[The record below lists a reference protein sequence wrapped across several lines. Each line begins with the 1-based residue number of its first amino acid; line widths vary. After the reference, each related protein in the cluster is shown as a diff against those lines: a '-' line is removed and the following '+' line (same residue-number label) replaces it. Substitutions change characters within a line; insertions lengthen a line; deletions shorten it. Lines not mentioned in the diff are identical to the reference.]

1 MEEKQTNDKE
11 ALQELFRLMADNPG
25 FVKKIVITIEP
36 SKVMQGTDKK

>member
-1 MEEKQTNDKE
+1 MAEKQMDNKE

-36 SKVMQGTDKK
+36 NKVMQGTDKK